1 MGVGE
6 VYLDEISINFFK
18 LMIIEACLWWIWT
31 LCHSWKKKTLEC
43 FPFIDT
49 FLIYSHVTTRQT

>member
-31 LCHSWKKKTLEC
+31 LCHSWKEKIDRY
-43 FPFIDT
+43 FIKY
-49 FLIYSHVTTRQT
+49 INSHVTTRQT